1 MPDVVGIRFKKCGK
15 IYDFEID
22 EARPAFG
29 HLVVIE
35 SNFGVTIGT
44 VAVET
49 HTIENPERELKKI
62 LRLATDEDL
71 KQRESNESVR
81 VEARAY
87 CIERVTARELQMKL
101 IDIEVTL
108 DRKRILFYFTANG
121 RIDFRE
127 LVKDLASRFKT
138 RIEMRQIGVRDEA
151 KLIGGLGICGKEVC
165 CRTFLSDFAPISIK
179 MARNQEIALNPGKL
193 SGLCGRLMCC
203 IGFETLESSSILPLK
218 DEDIIII
225 TEQDA
230 QLGTVV
236 GDIPIIISKE
246 KPAQGS
252 ANTKSNIYRKPA
264 PVQKWKKIPLTDS
277 DQEPVNNADIP
288 KPALKETSKD
298 DQRYKNRYAQKDKI
312 EKKSTDTILMT
323 DIIPETTEE
332 PKTPPATAKKR
343 FRRKRRKV

>member
-1 MPDVVGIRFKKCGK
+1 MPEVVGIRFKKCGK

-22 EARPAFG
+22 DINENRPAFG
-29 HLVVIE
+29 NLVVIE

-44 VAVET
+44 VVVEA

-71 KQRESNESVR
+71 KQQQDNELVR
-81 VEARAY
+81 VDARSY
-87 CIERVTARELQMKL
+87 CIERVMARALQMKL

-108 DRKRILFYFTANG
+108 DKKRILFYFTANG

-151 KLIGGLGICGKEVC
+151 KLIGGLGICGREAC

-203 IGFETLESSSILPLK
+203 IGFETLESCCAEQLK
-218 DEDIIII
+218 EEDFIIIN
-225 TEQDA
+225 EQDA
-230 QLGTVV
+230 QLEPIEVSTPLIDSV
-236 GDIPIIISKE
+236 GKLP
-246 KPAQGS
+246 
-252 ANTKSNIYRKPA
+252 
-264 PVQKWKKIPLTDS
+264 
-277 DQEPVNNADIP
+277 
-288 KPALKETSKD
+288 
-298 DQRYKNRYAQKDKI
+298 
-312 EKKSTDTILMT
+312 
-323 DIIPETTEE
+323 
-332 PKTPPATAKKR
+332 
-343 FRRKRRKV
+343 